1 MHISIPMGKSD
12 EQRARL
18 SRAEH
23 RLKKFYQP
31 GSNQLDPQQVRAS
44 RDFHVE
50 HWLRMA
56 ETMIR
61 KDHQAYY
68 YGGLSSNLETTL
80 AEYPADEI
88 PPDLQQ
94 VILRDLAFLEGH
106 VEAFRYVSKI
116 LRQARAVR
124 SKEPMQAKISPGTS
138 KPEPDAPSPHP
149 GSDAHHTRA
158 ESSDSRL

>member
-1 MHISIPMGKSD
+1 MGKPN
-12 EQRARL
+12 EKRARL
-18 SRAEH
+18 NRAEH

-31 GSNQLDPQQVRAS
+31 GSNQLDPAQVKAS

-106 VEAFRYVSKI
+106 VEAFRYISKI
-116 LRQARAVR
+116 LKQARVER
-124 SKEPMQAKISPGTS
+124 SGEQVEAKISPGAS
-138 KPEPDAPSPHP
+138 HPEPDAASPHP
-149 GSDAHHTRA
+149 GPDPHHTRA
-158 ESSDSRL
+158 FPESSDSRL